1 VKIKGNEKYEFYS
14 IQLQC
19 HSTSHSTQLN
29 PTQPM
34 DGPNPWPS
42 LGSWG
47 GATIPIPTGYYYY
60 YYYYYYYLLHH
71 KVAHREYNIKQQNA
85 KTLKQYDA
93 KMHKI
98 VSAIKYTSTHE
109 DYCQISV

>member
-1 VKIKGNEKYEFYS
+1 VKIKGNEKYDFYS

-60 YYYYYYYLLHH
+60 YYFLLLHH